1 MYMLNMHVYL
11 YGFRSILYFGTFGVE
26 HHRLPFC
33 PLDRTVNASKEK
45 DTKAILFPPNDLL
58 RLLRLCHVHTCSLH
72 PSSLAPSI
80 PRSLPR
86 AAQQGQRAHPPF
98 SGGGT
103 RCEYRLLLILA
114 LAR

>member
-1 MYMLNMHVYL
+1 MLEDIMYMLNMQVYL

-33 PLDRTVNASKEK
+33 PLVRTVNASKEK
-45 DTKAILFPPNDLL
+45 DTKAILFPPNVLL

-80 PRSLPR
+80 PRSLPPR
-86 AAQQGQRAHPPF
+86 LSPAGSKSSSSIFR
-98 SGGGT
+98 GGN
-103 RCEYRLLLILA
+103 A
-114 LAR
+114 L